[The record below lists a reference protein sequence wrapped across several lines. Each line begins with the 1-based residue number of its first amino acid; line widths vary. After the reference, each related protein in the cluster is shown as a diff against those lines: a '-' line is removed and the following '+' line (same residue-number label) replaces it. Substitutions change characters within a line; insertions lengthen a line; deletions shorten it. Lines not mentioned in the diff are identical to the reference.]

1 MKLLKPSTQYKKDL
15 KRIRNNP
22 KKAEALLEVL
32 NMLKNEIPIPDEYK
46 PHMLTNDYAG
56 CMECH
61 IQGDFLLIWID
72 QETNEID
79 LVRLGSHSELF
90 SKGVK
95 R

>member
-1 MKLLKPSTQYKKDL
+1 
-15 KRIRNNP
+15 
-22 KKAEALLEVL
+22 
-32 NMLKNEIPIPDEYK
+32 MLI
-46 PHMLTNDYAG
+46 NDYSG

-72 QETNEID
+72 HITDEID

-90 SKGVK
+90 GKGLK

>member
-1 MKLLKPSTQYKKDL
+1 MKTLHPSSQYKKDL

-22 KKAEALLEVL
+22 QKAAALLEVL
-32 NMLKNEIPIPDEYK
+32 RMLENEEEIPQSYN
-46 PHMLTNDYAG
+46 PHLLTGDYAG

-72 QETNEID
+72 PDTDEID

-90 SKGVK
+90 GKGKK

>member
-1 MKLLKPSTQYKKDL
+1 MKKLRPSTQYKKDL

-22 KKAEALLEVL
+22 KKAAELLKVLQLLE
-32 NMLKNEIPIPDEYK
+32 NESPLPDNYH

-72 QETNEID
+72 QTTNEID
-79 LVRLGSHSELF
+79 LLRLGSHSELF
-90 SKGVK
+90 GKGAK
-95 R
+95 K

>member
-1 MKLLKPSTQYKKDL
+1 MKNLRPSTQYKKDL

-22 KKAEALLEVL
+22 QKAKALLDILILLE
-32 NMLKNEIPIPDEYK
+32 NEQAIPPIFK
-46 PHMLTNDYAG
+46 PHMLTGDYAG

-61 IQGDFLLIWID
+61 IQGDFLLIWLD
-72 QETNEID
+72 EETNDID

-90 SKGVK
+90 SKGKK

>member
-1 MKLLKPSTQYKKDL
+1 MKSLRPSTQYKKDL

-22 KKAEALLEVL
+22 QKAAALLEVL
-32 NMLKNEIPIPDEYK
+32 YLLENELPIPQKYK
-46 PHMLTNDYAG
+46 PHVLLNDYAG

-72 QETNEID
+72 QETNDID
-79 LVRLGSHSELF
+79 LIRLGSHSELF
-90 SKGVK
+90 GKGVK

>member
-1 MKLLKPSTQYKKDL
+1 MKQLKPSTQYKKDL
-15 KRIRNNP
+15 KKIRNNT
-22 KKAEALLEVL
+22 KKAKELLKVLYLLEYE
-32 NMLKNEIPIPDEYK
+32 MEIPTKYK
-46 PHMLTNDYAG
+46 PHMLTGDYNG

-61 IQGDFLLIWID
+61 IQGDLLLIWID

-90 SKGVK
+90 GKGVK